1 MSCNLWVAHEAMHLK
16 VSGCHRRPKIQE
28 RTLSGQLHGCEWDA
42 NDLPFYWKLD
52 ETGISSESS
61 MVSVISGL
69 EARLPKQDPPKTLSK
84 YQHQHLT

>member
-1 MSCNLWVAHEAMHLK
+1 MPPETKDSGKDPLWTVT
-16 VSGCHRRPKIQE
+16 SWDP
-28 RTLSGQLHGCEWDA
+28 WDA

-69 EARLPKQDPPKTLSK
+69 EARLPKQDPPKVSSASINISI
-84 YQHQHLT
+84 

>member
-1 MSCNLWVAHEAMHLK
+1 MPPETKDSGKDPLWTVTMG
-16 VSGCHRRPKIQE
+16 VSGMQMIC
-28 RTLSGQLHGCEWDA
+28 
-42 NDLPFYWKLD
+42 PFYWKLD

-69 EARLPKQDPPKTLSK
+69 EARLPKQDPPKTSKTLSK